1 MSKLYAC
8 IISED
13 AKRDGDELARI
24 AHEFAYSIQR
34 IEDGILFDVSGLERL
49 MGTRAQVT
57 QKILDKLKEYNISG
71 RIAVAETV
79 ETAILLARQNKGLNH
94 IAAEPESF
102 QKLPLRDLP
111 IDNDTLNIFSDLGL
125 KHVED
130 LRQIGTDELVRRYG
144 RQFQS
149 VIDVLEQKGGQML
162 TPNIKEN
169 HVSWAYDL
177 DFPVEDFEQLIFI
190 ANHGLDKLLGE
201 IEHHGY
207 STEQLDIHLG
217 LKKRPERLYE
227 IKTSFPTLEKNFWL
241 KLINL
246 RIALDPPE
254 AGIISVKI
262 VSYFTRPRPA
272 QAGLYAVS
280 RPDPENLLLTVNKL
294 RKLVGEENVGVPVL
308 VDQRLNK
315 EFTLDAEAIPAG
327 RERVEIKTGKAVI
340 AFSYF
345 TPPVEAEVKV
355 ERQRLVYLKTA
366 DVRGYVKEY
375 SGVWRRDSRW
385 WSKGWKTEEW
395 DVEMENGGVY
405 RLSKAGRKWYLT
417 GEYY

>member
-13 AKRDGDELARI
+13 LKADGEALVRI
-24 AHEFAYSIQR
+24 AHEFAYSIER
-34 IEDGILFDVSGLERL
+34 IEDGILFDISGLERL
-49 MGTRAQVT
+49 MGTRAQIT
-57 QKILDKLKEYNISG
+57 KKILAKLTEYNISG
-71 RIAVAETV
+71 SIAVAERI
-79 ETAILLARQNKGLNH
+79 ETAILLARQNKGASH
-94 IAAEPESF
+94 AAASPESF

-111 IDNDTLNIFSDLGL
+111 IDNDTLDIFTDLGIWR
-125 KHVED
+125 VED
-130 LRQIGTDELVRRYG
+130 LRRIDTNELVRRYG
-144 RQFQS
+144 KQFQS

-190 ANHGLDKLLGE
+190 ANHGIDKLLGE
-201 IEHHGY
+201 MEHHGY

-217 LKKRPERLYE
+217 LKKKPERIYE

-254 AGIISVKI
+254 SGIMSVKI
-262 VSYFTRPRPA
+262 ISYFTRPRPA

-294 RKLVGEENVGVPVL
+294 KKLVGEENVGVPVL
-308 VDQRLNK
+308 VDQRLDK
-315 EFTLDAEAIPAG
+315 EFTLDAGAIPAG
-327 RERVEIKTGKAVI
+327 KERVEIKTDKAVI

-355 ERQRLVYLKTA
+355 ERQRLVYLRTA
-366 DVRGYVKEY
+366 DLRGYVKEY
-375 SGVWRRDSRW
+375 SGVWRRNSQW

-395 DVEMENGGVY
+395 DVELENGGVY
-405 RLSKAGRKWYLT
+405 RLAKAGKKWYLT
-417 GEYY
+417 GEYD

>member
-8 IISED
+8 IIAKD
-13 AKRDGDELARI
+13 ARRDAAALAGV
-24 AHEFAYSIQR
+24 AHQFAYSIQTL
-34 IEDGILFDVSGLERL
+34 EDGILFDISGLQRL
-49 MGTRAQVT
+49 MGTRAEVT
-57 QKILDKLKEYNISG
+57 QKILAKVREYNISG
-71 RIAVAETV
+71 NIAVAETI
-79 ETAILLARQNKGLNH
+79 ETAILLARQNKGLDH
-94 IAAEPESF
+94 TAALPEMF

-111 IDNDTLNIFSDLGL
+111 IDNDTLNIFNELGIR
-125 KHVED
+125 KVED

-144 RQFQS
+144 KQFQG
-149 VIDVLEQKGGQML
+149 VIDVLEQKGSLML

-169 HVSWAYDL
+169 RVSWAYDL
-177 DFPVEDFEQLIFI
+177 DSPVEDFEQLIFI

-201 IEHHGY
+201 VDHHGF
-207 STEQLDIHLG
+207 STEQLDIGLG
-217 LKKRPERLYE
+217 LRDKTTRTYE

-254 AGIISVKI
+254 SGIMSVKI
-262 VSYFTRPRPA
+262 ISYFTRPRPA

-294 RKLVGEENVGVPVL
+294 KKLVGEENVGVPVL

-315 EFTLDAEAIPAG
+315 EFALDAQAIPAG
-327 RERVEIKTGKAVI
+327 KERIEIKNERGII

-345 TPPVEAEVKV
+345 TPPVETEVKV

-366 DVRGYVKEY
+366 DLRGYVKEY
-375 SGVWRRDSRW
+375 SGVWRRNSQW

-395 DVEMENGGVY
+395 DVELENGGVY
-405 RLSKAGRKWYLT
+405 RLLKAGKKWYLT
-417 GEYY
+417 GEYD

>member
-13 AKRDGDELARI
+13 AKRDGDALARI

-34 IEDGILFDVSGLERL
+34 IADGILFDVSGLQRL
-49 MGTRAQVT
+49 MGSQAQVT
-57 QKILDKLKEYNISG
+57 QKILAKLKEYNISAQL
-71 RIAVAETV
+71 AVAEKV
-79 ETAILLARQNKGLNH
+79 ETAILLARQNKGANH
-94 IAAEPESF
+94 IAARSESF

-125 KHVED
+125 KRVED
-130 LRQIGTDELVRRYG
+130 LRQIGTDELIRRYG
-144 RQFQS
+144 RQFRD

-169 HVSWAYDL
+169 QVSWAYDL
-177 DFPVEDFEQLIFI
+177 DNPVEDFEQLIFI
-190 ANHGLDKLLGE
+190 SNHGLDKLLGE
-201 IEHHGY
+201 VEHHGY
-207 STEQLDIHLG
+207 STEQLDISLG
-217 LKKRPERLYE
+217 LRDKTTRTYE
-227 IKTSFPTLEKNFWL
+227 IKTSFPTLEKTFWL

-254 AGIISVKI
+254 SGIMSVKI
-262 VSYFTRPRPA
+262 ISYFTRPRPL

-280 RPDPENLLLTVNKL
+280 RPDPEALLLTVNKL
-294 RKLVGEENVGVPVL
+294 KKLAGEENVGVPVL
-308 VDQRLNK
+308 VDQRLNR
-315 EFTLDAEAIPAG
+315 EFRLDAEALPAG
-327 RERVEIKTGKAVI
+327 KERVEIKTDKGII

-366 DVRGYVKEY
+366 DLRGYVKEY
-375 SGVWRRDSRW
+375 SGVWRRNSRW
-385 WSKGWKTEEW
+385 WSKGWRSEEW
-395 DVEMENGGVY
+395 DVELENGGVY
-405 RLSKAGRKWYLT
+405 RLSKAGRRWFLT
-417 GEYY
+417 GEYD

>member
-13 AKRDGDELARI
+13 ARRDAEALMAV
-24 AHEFAYSIQR
+24 AHQFAYSIEL
-34 IEDGILFDVSGLERL
+34 IDDGILFDVSGLERL
-49 MGTRAQVT
+49 MGTRAQIS
-57 QKILDKLKEYNISG
+57 QKILGKLSEYNIPG
-71 RIAVAETV
+71 NIAVAERV
-79 ETAILLARQNKGLNH
+79 ETAILLARQNRGVNH
-94 IAAEPESF
+94 IAAAPESF

-111 IDNDTLNIFSDLGL
+111 IDNDTLNIFTDLGL
-125 KHVED
+125 QRVED
-130 LRQIGTDELVRRYG
+130 LRQIPADDLVRRYG
-144 RQFQS
+144 KQFAS

-169 HVSWAYDL
+169 YVKWAYDL

-190 ANHGLDKLLGE
+190 ANHGLDDLLGE
-201 IEHHGY
+201 IERHGY
-207 STEQLDIHLG
+207 STEQLDIQLG
-217 LKKRPERLYE
+217 LKNKPGRTYE

-254 AGIISVKI
+254 TGIMSVRI
-262 VSYFTRPRPA
+262 VAWFTRPRPA

-294 RKLVGEENVGVPVL
+294 KKLVGEENVGVPVL

-315 EFTLDAEAIPAG
+315 EFRLDADAIPAG
-327 RERVEIKTGKAVI
+327 KERVEIKSGNSII
-340 AFSYF
+340 AFSYY

-366 DVRGYVKEY
+366 DLSGYVKEY
-375 SGVWRRDSRW
+375 SGVWRRNSRW
-385 WSKGWKTEEW
+385 WDKSWRTEEW
-395 DVEMENGGVY
+395 DVELENGGVY
-405 RLSKAGRKWYLT
+405 RLSKAGKKWYLT
-417 GEYY
+417 GEYD

>member
-8 IISED
+8 IISDD
-13 AKRDGDELARI
+13 AKCDAEALAAL

-57 QKILDKLKEYNISG
+57 QKILGKLKEYNISG
-71 RIAVAETV
+71 NIAVAETL
-79 ETAILLARQNKGLNH
+79 ETAILLARQNKGLTH

-125 KHVED
+125 KRVED
-130 LRQIGTDELVRRYG
+130 LRRIGTDELVRRYG

-149 VIDVLEQKGGQML
+149 VIDVLEQKGGRML

-201 IEHHGY
+201 IEHHGF
-207 STEQLDIHLG
+207 STEHLDIYLG
-217 LKKRPERLYE
+217 LKKAPERLYE

-315 EFTLDAEAIPAG
+315 EFTLDAQAIPAG

-345 TPPVEAEVKV
+345 TPPVEAEVKID
-355 ERQRLVYLKTA
+355 RQRLVYLKTA

-385 WSKGWKTEEW
+385 WSDGWKTEEW

-405 RLSKAGRKWYLT
+405 RLSKAGREWYLT
-417 GEYY
+417 GEYD